1 MTDKEKEE
9 AKQRQLAARREYD
22 RKYREEHRE
31 KLKEYKKTWN
41 AANKDKVNASKERY
55 YEKMYQKMQDA
66 EKPDNKVDD

>member
-1 MTDKEKEE
+1 MTEKEKAE

-31 KLKEYKKTWN
+31 KLKEYKRSWN

-66 EKPDNKVDD
+66 EKPNKVDD

>member
-1 MTDKEKEE
+1 MTEKEKAE

-31 KLKEYKKTWN
+31 KLKEYKRSWN

-55 YEKMYQKMQDA
+55 WEKKYQEMQDA
-66 EKPDNKVDD
+66 EKPNKVDD